1 MTPRAREAATILG
14 QLVQLGRHD
23 RGWTIQE
30 LADRTGLSYNTVK
43 NIESG
48 EPAVSIG
55 NVFNVA
61 VAVGVPLLGAD
72 EIDALTS
79 LRRRGEERLALIPQ
93 RVREVKLP
101 DADLDF

>member
-1 MTPRAREAATILG
+1 MTPRAREAASVLG
-14 QLVQLGRHD
+14 QFIQLGRHD

-30 LADRTGLSYNTVK
+30 LADRTGLSYTTVK

-72 EIDALTS
+72 EADDLTS